1 MTTQANVDLAGF
13 VGAWKLNTE
22 RTSVVFRTR
31 AAWIIRARGT
41 LQATRGNTL
50 VGADGR
56 VSGEIV
62 IDPASV
68 DTKIKRRD
76 DHLRSADFFDIAHYP
91 TITFTAA
98 EVRPALSGDLEVVGN
113 LDVHGRS
120 TSLTLLAEVDLEGES
135 ASLSTEVVITK
146 SMLGMKKTT
155 PAKSWVTVHAHFDR
169 DRRK

>member
-1 MTTQANVDLAGF
+1 MTTQANADLASFLGT
-13 VGAWKLNTE
+13 WELNTE
-22 RTSVVFRTR
+22 RASVSFRTSI
-31 AAWIIRARGT
+31 AWIIRAKGT
-41 LQATRGNTL
+41 LQAIRGNAL

-68 DTKIKRRD
+68 DTKIEKRD

-91 TITFTAA
+91 TIVFTVV
-98 EVRPALSGDLEVVGN
+98 EVRPALPDHIEVVGN
-113 LDVHGRS
+113 LDAHGRS
-120 TSLTLLAEVDLEGES
+120 TPLTLLAEVDLEGES
-135 ASLSTEVVITK
+135 ATLSTEVVITK

-169 DRRK
+169 TRP

>member
-1 MTTQANVDLAGF
+1 MTTQANPDLTRL
-13 VGAWKLNTE
+13 VGSWGLNRK
-22 RTSVVFRTR
+22 RTSVSFRTR
-31 AAWIIRARGT
+31 VAGIIRVKGT
-41 LQATRGNTL
+41 LQAIRGNAL

-56 VSGEIV
+56 VSGELV
-62 IDPASV
+62 IDPASI
-68 DTKIKRRD
+68 DTQTKKRD

-91 TITFTAA
+91 ALTFTVA

-120 TSLTLLAEVDLEGES
+120 TSLTLLAEVDLAGES
-135 ASLSTEVVITK
+135 ATLSTEVVITK

-169 DRRK
+169 ARP